1 MALRFPTCRV
11 GTLPVRLGEG
21 RLSPTIYKFSSAV
34 PHNRN
39 WYGKVGHT
47 HCFRVLRWAGAQEPP
62 DALLDRA
69 LRFFDKY
76 NWVDAKDP
84 FASFWLKTHP

>member
-1 MALRFPTCRV
+1 M
-11 GTLPVRLGEG
+11 G
-21 RLSPTIYKFSSAV
+21 RWGILIVF
-34 PHNRN
+34 
-39 WYGKVGHT
+39 GCCG
-47 HCFRVLRWAGAQEPP
+47 WAGAQEPP